1 MPYTGHND
9 PKLPPRI
16 KAMPIAARRK
26 FVKVFN
32 AFFKN
37 CRSPKIGAAGS
48 VVKCEG
54 AAMKVA
60 NAVVKTKEV
69 YMDQPDESVTPA
81 PDDEPTEDGGKM
93 AAAIEPYHEPVAFG
107 GAISFDDVDKYRESQ
122 DFDYN
127 ISNQKWTFDKVFE
140 NIMAQDPT
148 EVTMDQKLSQVKSAV
163 DEFAARSENPP
174 EHCKEAGGLVGQA
187 VAAAKRLLGGDRDA
201 APERIGYAEFGD
213 AGRFV
218 VTRDKETGA
227 LRWTALV
234 TNKFEDRDEETFSEA
249 SHQEFTE
256 WADRTKAY
264 SALRLV
270 HVPGSEIGK
279 EDFTAYTD
287 GFVISSGT
295 FDAGME
301 DVAASLAASK
311 EALKISHGYH
321 YNVKDLRDGV
331 YGKYRRF
338 EISIVPAS
346 TAANPWTEIE
356 FTSAALRKEVL
367 NMPLTDEKRAFLTQH
382 LGEER
387 TAKIEAGV
395 EAMSKELEDSGV
407 GFKELA
413 DALTG
418 TKEETPTGE
427 KPTDDSV
434 ADDDPADAP
443 PATTEDA
450 DDDPG
455 KDDPTVVTKE
465 LAPLAAAIGAAVA
478 EAVKPIQAQ
487 VAEITGQVKE
497 LSKSDDEKVSDKMAP
512 KTKAAAANGARPT
525 DDKDNVIDGKEA
537 AEKGATDGEP
547 NRSPAEEAAGD
558 YADMMTG
565 ADRIPSG

>member
-1 MPYTGHND
+1 MPYTSHSD

-37 CRSPKIGAAGS
+37 CRSPKIGSAGS
-48 VVKCEG
+48 VATCEG

-60 NAVVKTKEV
+60 NGVVKTKEV
-69 YMDQPDESVTPA
+69 FMDPTDESVTPA
-81 PDDEPTEDGGKM
+81 SDDEPTEDGEKM

-148 EVTMDQKLSQVKSAV
+148 EVDMDQKLSQVKSAV
-163 DEFAARSENPP
+163 DEFAARSEEPP
-174 EHCKEAGGLVGQA
+174 EHCKEADGLAGRA
-187 VAAAKRLLGGDRDA
+187 VRAVRGLLGGDKDA
-201 APERIGYAEFGD
+201 APERIGYAEF
-213 AGRFV
+213 AGGGLL
-218 VTRDKETGA
+218 VTRDKETGIP
-227 LRWTALV
+227 RWVAVV
-234 TNKFEDRDEETFSEA
+234 TNKFEDRDEEIFSEA

-256 WADRTKAY
+256 WVDRTKAY

-270 HVPGSEIGK
+270 HIPGSDIGR

-295 FDAGME
+295 FDEGME
-301 DVAASLAASK
+301 DVVESLVASK
-311 EALKISHGYH
+311 EGLKISHGYH
-321 YNVKDLRDGV
+321 YRVKDLQDGV
-331 YGKYRRF
+331 YSRYRRF

-356 FTSAALRKEVL
+356 FTGKSIREEVL
-367 NMPLTDEKRAFLTQH
+367 NMPLTDEKRAFLTEH

-387 TAKIEAGV
+387 TAKIEQGV
-395 EAMSKELEDSGV
+395 EAMSKDLEGSGV
-407 GFKELA
+407 GFKDLA
-413 DALTG
+413 KVLAG
-418 TKEETPTGE
+418 TKDETPAAE
-427 KPTDDSV
+427 ES
-434 ADDDPADAP
+434 ADDPPADANADADATP
-443 PATTEDA
+443 PATDE
-450 DDDPG
+450 DPG
-455 KDDPTVVTKE
+455 EGDPPAVTGKE
-465 LAPLAAAIGAAVA
+465 LAPLAAAISAAVV

-497 LSKSDDEKVSDKMAP
+497 LSKSDDDKVADKLTP
-512 KTKAAAANGARPT
+512 KTRAAAATGDRPT
-525 DDKDNVIDGKEA
+525 DDKGNVIDSKEA
-537 AEKGATDGEP
+537 AEKGATDGPDEP
-547 NRSPAEEAAGD
+547 ESMKRGRA
-558 YADMMTG
+558 YADLMTG
-565 ADRIPSG
+565 AGRMPQG